1 MLFRSEN
8 VRAGGVTHFFPKA
21 HLGADLRASF
31 PQGGNSAQYDRRH
44 RLLPDWIA
52 VRDPAGDFGAA
63 QVIEGAEVTSA
74 FSLRRAG
81 SAEKGAILSRER
93 MAPFR
98 SPKRTQGALPL
109 DPAIASEQLE
119 ELRSLRNQVR
129 CTWLRHE
136 SSASRYR

>member
-1 MLFRSEN
+1 MGQKRS
-8 VRAGGVTHFFPKA
+8 GLKVTHFLPKA

-31 PQGGNSAQYDRRH
+31 PQRGNSAQYDRWH

-98 SPKRTQGALPL
+98 SPRERKGPCPL
-109 DPAIASEQLE
+109 TPLHWQFVA
-119 ELRSLRNQVR
+119 
-129 CTWLRHE
+129 
-136 SSASRYR
+136 